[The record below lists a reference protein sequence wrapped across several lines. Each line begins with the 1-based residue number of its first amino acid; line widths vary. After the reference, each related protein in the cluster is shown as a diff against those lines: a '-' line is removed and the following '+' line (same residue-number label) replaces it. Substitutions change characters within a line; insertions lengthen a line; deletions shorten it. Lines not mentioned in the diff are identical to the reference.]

1 MARPQLNPPCV
12 GWQRDLPGPNSPPIE
27 QPLLLWQAPTHMD
40 ETYVEFARNTSSIRG
55 VCFYFLLLIAW
66 TILYHVAFAAKDIYA
81 TSTRPTSV
89 TLDVA
94 GILLMVVGTILIGG
108 WTAFVVYRAEVSPP
122 RDLPL
127 CFNRLRRKVYVY
139 DFHSVWWNPFERGYV
154 TTASYDWDD
163 LRAEKWKVRGA
174 TPGGGLIIKEG
185 VSIAVVKPGTTNV
198 VARFHLNTDAS
209 NTSNFWAYV
218 CAYMQ
223 NGINGLDP
231 DRAEQRDANDV
242 APYNIAL
249 RLAPRVQW
257 PADMDLESRTAPDMD
272 SVLDS
277 TSQIAPI
284 AFASGK

>member
-1 MARPQLNPPCV
+1 M
-12 GWQRDLPGPNSPPIE
+12 
-27 QPLLLWQAPTHMD
+27 LLWQPPTHMD
-40 ETYVEFARNTSSIRG
+40 ETYVEFARNALSIRG
-55 VCFYFLLLIAW
+55 AIFYASLLTSFMCIRYL
-66 TILYHVAFAAKDIYA
+66 AFAGWDIYM
-81 TSTRPTSV
+81 TSKASGV
-89 TLDVA
+89 LTLEVA
-94 GILLMVVGTILIGG
+94 GIFLLHVSAIALCVWAACI
-108 WTAFVVYRAEVSPP
+108 FYRADVSPP

-127 CFNRLRRKVYVY
+127 RFNRLRRKVYVY
-139 DFHSVWWNPFERGYV
+139 DFQSVWWNPFDRGCV
-154 TTASYDWDD
+154 TTTSYDWDD

-174 TPGGGLIIKEG
+174 TPSGGLIIKEG
-185 VSIAVVKPGTTNV
+185 VSIAVVKPGTNNV
-198 VARFHLNTDAS
+198 VARFHLNTDAA

-231 DRAEQRDANDV
+231 DHAEPRDANDV

-257 PADMDLESRTAPDMD
+257 PADMDLESRTAPEMN

-277 TSQIAPI
+277 TGQIAPI

>member
-1 MARPQLNPPCV
+1 MAKPQLNLPCV
-12 GWQRDLPGPNSPPIE
+12 GWQRDLPGPNDPLDEPPMLI
-27 QPLLLWQAPTHMD
+27 WQAPTHMD
-40 ETYVEFARNTSSIRG
+40 GTYVEFARNTSSIRG
-55 VCFYFLLLIAW
+55 VIFYFSLVMAW
-66 TILYHVAFAAKDIYA
+66 LGLKYVIFSAAHFYATAVAFSSIGEI
-81 TSTRPTSV
+81 V
-89 TLDVA
+89 GIVFLDVITLA
-94 GILLMVVGTILIGG
+94 LCAYAACI
-108 WTAFVVYRAEVSPP
+108 FYRADVSPP

-127 CFNRLRRKVYVY
+127 RFNRLRRKVYVY
-139 DFHSVWWNPFERGYV
+139 GFHSVWWNPFERAYV

-185 VSIAVVKPGTTNV
+185 VSIAVVEPGTNNV
-198 VARFHLNTDAS
+198 VTRFHLNTDAA

-231 DRAEQRDANDV
+231 DRAEPRDANDV

-257 PADMDLESRTAPDMD
+257 PADMDLESRTAP
-272 SVLDS
+272 
-277 TSQIAPI
+277 
-284 AFASGK
+284 

>member
-1 MARPQLNPPCV
+1 MAKPQLNRPCL
-12 GWQRDLPGPNSPPIE
+12 GWQRDLPGPNDPLDEPPM
-27 QPLLLWQAPTHMD
+27 LLWQAPTHMD
-40 ETYVEFARNTSSIRG
+40 ETYVEFARNTSSLRG
-55 VCFYFLLLIAW
+55 VCLFFLPVVAWVLLD
-66 TILYHVAFAAKDIYA
+66 LFVMAAKDIYSFA
-81 TSTRPTSV
+81 TTGVSA
-89 TLDVA
+89 LMA
-94 GILLMVVGTILIGG
+94 GIFLMLFGSIFIGL
-108 WTAFVVYRAEVSPP
+108 WTAFVIYRAEVSPP
-122 RDLPL
+122 RDLAL

-185 VSIAVVKPGTTNV
+185 VSIAVVEPGTNNV
-198 VARFHLNTDAS
+198 VTRFHLSTDAA

-231 DRAEQRDANDV
+231 DHAEPRDANDV

-257 PADMDLESRTAPDMD
+257 PADMDLESRTSPDVD

-277 TSQIAPI
+277 TVQIAPI
-284 AFASGK
+284 AFASEK

>member
-1 MARPQLNPPCV
+1 
-12 GWQRDLPGPNSPPIE
+12 
-27 QPLLLWQAPTHMD
+27 MD
-40 ETYVEFARNTSSIRG
+40 ETYVEFARNTSSFRG
-55 VCFYFLLLIAW
+55 VSFVLSLLIPW
-66 TILYHVAFAAKDIYA
+66 TFLEHSGLVANTIYSV
-81 TSTRPTSV
+81 TSTGMGP
-89 TLDVA
+89 LEF
-94 GILLMVVGTILIGG
+94 GILLLFALSTAVSV
-108 WTAFVVYRAEVSPP
+108 WTAFVIFRAEVSPP

-127 CFNRLRRKVYVY
+127 RFNRLRRKVYVY

-185 VSIAVVKPGTTNV
+185 VSIAVVEPDTNNV
-198 VARFHLNTDAS
+198 VTRFHLNTDAA

-231 DRAEQRDANDV
+231 DRAEPRDANDV

-249 RLAPRVQW
+249 RLAPKVQW
-257 PADMDLESRTAPDMD
+257 PADMDLESRTAPDAD

-277 TSQIAPI
+277 TGQIASI

>member
-1 MARPQLNPPCV
+1 MARPRLNPSCT
-12 GWQRDLPGPNSPPIE
+12 GWQRDLPGPNDALNEPPM
-27 QPLLLWQAPTHMD
+27 LLWRSPTHMD

-55 VCFYFLLLIAW
+55 ALFFLLLLVAW
-66 TILYHVAFAAKDIYA
+66 TDVSLVVFAAQDIYA
-81 TSTRPTSV
+81 TSTAAAGV
-89 TLDVA
+89 TFELA
-94 GILLMVVGTILIGG
+94 GIFLLHIGTLAIGI
-108 WTAFVVYRAEVSPP
+108 WTAFVLYRAEVCPP

-127 CFNRLRRKVYVY
+127 RFNRLRRKVYVY
-139 DFHSVWWNPFERGYV
+139 GFHSVWWNPFERGYV
-154 TTASYDWDD
+154 TTASYDWDN

-185 VSIAVVKPGTTNV
+185 VSIAVVKPGTNNV
-198 VARFHLNTDAS
+198 VTRFHLNTDAA

-231 DRAEQRDANDV
+231 DHAEPRDANDV

-257 PADMDLESRTAPDMD
+257 PADMDLESRTAPDVD

-277 TSQIAPI
+277 TGQTASI